1 MKISSKE
8 CKFYSISK
16 KINRLFLNFA
26 GMESIPPILLSEFQY
41 ELPEERIALH
51 PAERGKSRLF
61 VYRNGETDHR
71 EFSQL
76 GDVLPQNSLLIFNES
91 KVIPARIAGAT
102 ANKKAVELF
111 LLKPAG
117 VLADP
122 VVALNQKEST
132 VWECMIGRRK
142 EWKEDMALKFF
153 PENIHLTA
161 TWENREKNQVRFSW
175 TPAELPFAT
184 VLEAVGKIPLPPY
197 IEREAEERDKETY
210 QTVYAKTEGSVAA
223 PTAGLHFTEEILA
236 EVAARGHAIDFVTLH
251 VGAGTFLPVKTEN
264 MLEHPMH
271 TELISVN
278 RDTVEKIA
286 AHRGP
291 IIPVGTT
298 SLRTLESL
306 WHLGAA
312 HDFSERVDQFPLT
325 AKHTFSMRESMEK
338 LYEKMQRQNLR
349 QLTAE
354 TSVMIYPGYRLHA
367 CDALITNFH
376 QPGSTLLMLIAAL
389 IGEDWKKVYSEALK
403 ENYRFL
409 SYGDSSLL
417 FKK

>member
-16 KINRLFLNFA
+16 KTNHLFRNFA
-26 GMESIPPILLSEFQY
+26 GMKPTQQILLSDFQY
-41 ELPEERIALH
+41 ELPEDRIALH

-61 VYRNGETDHR
+61 VYRDGEIHHR
-71 EFSQL
+71 HFHQL
-76 GDVLPQNSLLIFNES
+76 GEILPQNSLLVFNES
-91 KVIPARIAGAT
+91 KVIPARITGAT

-117 VLADP
+117 ILADP
-122 VVALNQKEST
+122 VVALNQKETT
-132 VWECMIGRRK
+132 VWECIIGRRK
-142 EWKEDMALKFF
+142 EWKEDMALEFF

-161 TWENREKNQVRFSW
+161 TWENREKNLIRFSW
-175 TPAELPFAT
+175 TPSDWPFAA

-197 IEREAEERDKETY
+197 IERDTEESDKESY

-223 PTAGLHFTEEILA
+223 PTAGLHFTEEILD

-278 RDTVEKIA
+278 LDTVKKIA
-286 AHRGP
+286 AHQGP
-291 IIPVGTT
+291 VIPVGTT

-312 HDFSERVDQFPLT
+312 NDFAERVDQFPLT

-338 LYEKMQRQNLR
+338 LYEKMQQRNLK

-376 QPGSTLLMLIAAL
+376 QPGSTLLILIAAL
-389 IGEDWKKVYSEALK
+389 IGEDWKNVYAEALK

>member
-1 MKISSKE
+1 
-8 CKFYSISK
+8 
-16 KINRLFLNFA
+16 
-26 GMESIPPILLSEFQY
+26 METIPPILLSEFQY

-51 PAERGKSRLF
+51 PSERGKSRLF
-61 VYRNGETDHR
+61 VYRNGQMEHR
-71 EFSQL
+71 QFGRLVE
-76 GDVLPQNSLLIFNES
+76 VLPENSLLIFNES
-91 KVIPARIAGAT
+91 KVIPARISGAT
-102 ANKKAVELF
+102 SNKKAVELF

-122 VVALNQKEST
+122 VVALNQKKTT

-142 EWKEDMALKFF
+142 EWKDNAALEFF

-175 TPAELPFAT
+175 SPAELPFAA

-197 IEREAEERDKETY
+197 IERETEESDKETY

-223 PTAGLHFTEEILA
+223 PTAGLHFTEDILA
-236 EVAARGHAIDFVTLH
+236 EIKDLGHSIDFVTLH

-278 RDTVEKIA
+278 LDTVKKIA
-286 AHRGP
+286 EHRGP
-291 IIPVGTT
+291 VIPVGTT

-306 WHLGAA
+306 WHLGASD
-312 HDFSERVDQFPLT
+312 DFSERVEQFPDT
-325 AKHTFSMRESMEK
+325 AKHVFSMRESMEK
-338 LYEKMQRQNLR
+338 LYEKMHQRNLS

-389 IGEDWKKVYSEALK
+389 IGEDWKKVYSEALR

>member
-1 MKISSKE
+1 M
-8 CKFYSISK
+8 K
-16 KINRLFLNFA
+16 KIKLLFRYFA
-26 GMESIPPILLSEFQY
+26 GMENTPPILLSEFQY

-51 PAERGKSRLF
+51 PSERGKSRLF
-61 VYRNGETDHR
+61 VYRNGQMEHR
-71 EFSQL
+71 QFDRL
-76 GDVLPQNSLLIFNES
+76 GELLPENSLLIFNES

-102 ANKKAVELF
+102 ADKKAVELF

-122 VVALNQKEST
+122 VVALNQKKST

-142 EWKEDMALKFF
+142 EWKEGAALEFF

-161 TWENREKNQVRFSW
+161 TWENRDKNQVRFSW
-175 TPAELPFAT
+175 SPAELPFAS

-197 IEREAEERDKETY
+197 IERETEESDKETY

-223 PTAGLHFTEEILA
+223 PTAGLHFTEDILA
-236 EVAARGHAIDFVTLH
+236 EIKDLGHSIDFVTLH

-278 RDTVEKIA
+278 LDTVKKIA

-312 HDFSERVDQFPLT
+312 DGFSERVEQFPDT
-325 AKHTFSMRESMEK
+325 AKEIFPMHESMEN
-338 LYEKMQRQNLR
+338 LYEKMHQRKLN